1 MLVDFGR
8 AVDLTHIAGEYEDVR
23 KLMLQGDASRKGMRC
38 VAMRRG
44 EPWSFDIDTYGILAS
59 VHVLLFGTHLE
70 LRQCGHNQWRP
81 VNSMKRYWQKNLWDE
96 IFTSLLNLDEDSGTA
111 LGSRARSLHALRE
124 KIDDYLKKE
133 MPKLR
138 SALRR
143 QAKLLPASTEKL

>member
-1 MLVDFGR
+1 
-8 AVDLTHIAGEYEDVR
+8 
-23 KLMLQGDASRKGMRC
+23 
-38 VAMRRG
+38 
-44 EPWSFDIDTYGILAS
+44 
-59 VHVLLFGTHLE
+59 
-70 LRQCGHNQWRP
+70 
-81 VNSMKRYWQKNLWDE
+81 MKRYWQKNLWDE